1 MSSTGNIVYNTDTHA
16 QIDVTKKRLFLG
28 YNEFDR
34 GTFLEESGSDSTIKA
49 GRLLG
54 RIAGSDQLVLHD
66 ATRTDGGQF
75 PVGVVSEDFDVGAS
89 STKDIGY
96 CIKGD
101 VAENYIVLSGSQS
114 LDGTVIGSGGTTAQE
129 YKRTIRDAIRGET
142 MGIRLHVVTDHT
154 DHNNS

>member
-1 MSSTGNIVYNTDTHA
+1 MSSGTIAFNEDNHA
-16 QIDVTKKRLFLG
+16 QLNVTKERLFLG

-34 GTFLEESGSDSTIKA
+34 GTFLEESGSEVTITK

-54 RIAGSDQLVLHD
+54 RKASSNELVLHD
-66 ATRTDGGQF
+66 ATRTDGGQY
-75 PVGVVSEDFDVGAS
+75 PVGVVKEDFTVGANA
-89 STKDIGY
+89 TKDIGY

-101 VAENYIVLSGSQS
+101 VTENYIGLTGSQT